1 MKRGGNKNET
11 TAILTPKKT
20 VGSILQESLESPL
33 QLIMMMNAVKI
44 DLSKS

>member
-20 VGSILQESLESPL
+20 VGSILQQSLESPL
-33 QLIMMMNAVKI
+33 QTMDYDDECCEN
-44 DLSKS
+44 

>member
-20 VGSILQESLESPL
+20 VGSILQENLESPL
-33 QLIMMMNAVKI
+33 QTMDYDDECCEN
-44 DLSKS
+44 

>member
-20 VGSILQESLESPL
+20 LGLILQESLESLL
-33 QLIMMMNAVKI
+33 QTMDCDDECCEN
-44 DLSKS
+44 